1 MNESRRPFGFVIGVV
16 SLLLAI
22 AAPFIA
28 WSPTTPGPM
37 LILPALLG
45 ALTAL
50 VLGAWRLA
58 LLTVWL
64 GAAGPA
70 GFTFVAGSPFAR
82 QPDPLITSVVFLVG
96 AAIAVPLGMN
106 YLRARA
112 TRTQQ
117 QLPTA
122 GGSIRKRLGVCVGIL
137 SVALALIALS
147 VDFSFRSAFLTLF
160 SVPNTGLSSGVAVL
174 YATVPGLMYAP
185 MMGLFGLLGAM
196 VAILCG
202 AWRTA
207 VLAIYLAS
215 PTMVSFVSVP
225 VGPAAYQ
232 VIYPLMGLAALCAF
246 LLWQYRHSGNRKGA
260 MTSMTERQ

>member
-1 MNESRRPFGFVIGVV
+1 MTRSAHYGFVIGAA

-22 AAPFIA
+22 AAPVVA
-28 WSPTTPGPM
+28 WSPATPGPV

-45 ALTAL
+45 ALVAL

-58 LLTVWL
+58 ILTVWF

-70 GFTFVAGSPFAR
+70 GFSLVADSPFASE
-82 QPDPLITSVVFLVG
+82 PDPLVTAIVFLIG
-96 AAIAVPLGMN
+96 AAMAIPLGMN

-112 TRTQQ
+112 AQTQR
-117 QLPTA
+117 QLPEA
-122 GGSIRKRLGVCVGIL
+122 RGVVRKRLGVCFGIL

-147 VDFSFRSAFLTLF
+147 ADLRFRFALGMLF
-160 SVPNTGLSSGVAVL
+160 SVPTTGLSSGFGAL

-185 MMGLFGLLGAM
+185 MMGLLGLLGAII
-196 VAILCG
+196 AILCG

-207 VLAIYLAS
+207 ALAIFLAT
-215 PTMVSFVSVP
+215 PTMATLMP
-225 VGPAAYQ
+225 VWFGPAEYQ

-246 LLWQYRHSGNRKGA
+246 LLWHYQQSRNRKRP
-260 MTSMTERQ
+260 MTHQDA